1 MGRNGPPAVAQGRN
15 EERNLRLKGR
25 PLWPPKRRR
34 PRGAPLLSTLLRI
47 APASFP
53 VSAKGCTPNLLFLQR
68 TGKKQGRLAR
78 GSLSGPQAANQ
89 KLHGSGAPF
98 GPVPLKIQCGNN
110 GFPLRG
116 WRSHA
121 ASAGLDKLHASASL
135 AQQKSRR
142 GFPAGTHFASFNF
155 ANRSFRRFVSTAPHR
170 GGICISSASC
180 SLPSG

>member
-1 MGRNGPPAVAQGRN
+1 MKSMLGVGPCCRPSAGTH
-15 EERNLRLKGR
+15 EGR
-25 PLWPPKRRR
+25 PTIELPSGSRR
-34 PRGAPLLSTLLRI
+34 PCFVSHRRGALQVQS
-47 APASFP
+47 S
-53 VSAKGCTPNLLFLQR
+53 LLFLQR

-121 ASAGLDKLHASASL
+121 ASAGLEKLHASASP

-155 ANRSFRRFVSTAPHR
+155 ANRSFRRFVSTARHR